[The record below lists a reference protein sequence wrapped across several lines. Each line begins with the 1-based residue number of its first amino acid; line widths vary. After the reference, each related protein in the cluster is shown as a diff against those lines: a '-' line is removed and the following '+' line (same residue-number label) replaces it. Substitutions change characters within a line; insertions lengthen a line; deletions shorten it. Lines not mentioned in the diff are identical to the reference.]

1 MTCNRVCS
9 LIVFLIGM
17 SVMVSAL
24 SKLHAQAFLESDG
37 KRGWNWYEEPPV
49 TEEVDPNIATK
60 PVVPPIDQ
68 LRRMT
73 PEAVGDIME
82 QQLAYAIASEEVGEV
97 AAYYTLL
104 DFVRRRS
111 RTFTALT
118 SIAMLQNPALNAR
131 TDYPVTNAGRTVKSR
146 ERKHERNQRLIR
158 EGHGY
163 ALIMFSSEGCGYC
176 GVQWGTIQAFKDATG
191 WAIRRLDVAEFPGR
205 AARFN
210 IEATPTTILIK
221 KGSDAWF
228 PVSVGLESLP
238 VISDNAYRAIRL
250 LSGEI
255 NQQQFFNYESDDG
268 GFFDPN
274 VQQANFLHELEH
286 QTDAHKEAQTAA
298 RTGR

>member
-1 MTCNRVCS
+1 MRCDRILSAVLFLVGMT
-9 LIVFLIGM
+9 
-17 SVMVSAL
+17 VMFSAI
-24 SKLHAQAFLESDG
+24 SKIHAQELVGSDG
-37 KRGWNWYEEPPV
+37 TIKRGWNWYEAPPI
-49 TEEVDPNIATK
+49 TEEADPDIATK

-73 PEAVGDIME
+73 PEAIGDIME
-82 QQLAYAIASEEVGEV
+82 QQLAYAIASEEVAEV
-97 AAYYTLL
+97 ATYYTLL

-146 ERKHERNQRLIR
+146 ERKVERNQRLVR

-163 ALIMFSSEGCGYC
+163 ALIMFSSEGCGFC
-176 GVQWGTIQAFKDATG
+176 NVQWGTIQAFKDATG
-191 WAIRRLDVAEFPGR
+191 WAIRRLDIAEFPGR

-210 IEATPTTILIK
+210 IEATPTTILIE

-228 PVSVGLESLP
+228 PVSVGVESLP

-268 GFFDPN
+268 GFFDPSN
-274 VQQANFLHELEH
+274 VQQARSPGELEH
-286 QTDAHKEAQTAA
+286 FNQADK